1 MKCLRTAAALSTSML
16 ALMANAWA
24 GETQTYKYD
33 ELGRLKS
40 VQYSGTVN
48 NGQAHSTCF
57 DPAGNRTVYRS
68 DSGGALATCPAGSAL
83 APAPAEQPSVAP
95 PESGGGS
102 HAALLDVGGTAQTAS
117 LGLADA
123 GGSSCTVAD
132 SLGITALDGTVCP

>member
-1 MKCLRTAAALSTSML
+1 MKCLRTAVVLSTSML

-40 VQYSGTVN
+40 VQYTGTVN

-68 DSGGALATCPAGSAL
+68 DAGGALATCPAGSAL
-83 APAPAEQPSVAP
+83 APADQPSAATRD
-95 PESGGGS
+95 SGGGS
-102 HAALLDVGGTAQTAS
+102 HAALPDTRGAAKTTCTGLDDAS
-117 LGLADA
+117 RQ
-123 GGSSCTVAD
+123 SCMVAD
-132 SLGITALDGTVCP
+132 GSGAK